1 MITREEPG
9 FLYLCR
15 LLRDDWRQLRGYT
28 VKDLKFRPG
37 TGGCSAS
44 YDWTGLD
51 DALLKPGADVEPPS
65 KTIAVKA
72 RKLSTGERESLGR
85 TAHRN
90 WVAVRKQQRADG
102 QAVPHEDLQGWVE
115 LSEENGELFRR
126 SGETLALPEELMW
139 RAVEAMRETMGEKAF
154 RKKIFD
160 GNATCPYG
168 LQNPKAQAAV
178 LGSMFPILALR

>member
-1 MITREEPG
+1 MSKQRRRTLTLKWKNLAFIPEGYDESRMITRGEPG

-15 LLRDDWRQLRGYT
+15 LLRDDWRQLRGYA

-51 DALLKPGADVEPPS
+51 DALLKPGADVESPS

-72 RKLSTGERESLGR
+72 QTSSADERESLGR
-85 TAHRN
+85 TAHQN

-102 QAVPHEDLQGWVE
+102 QAVPYEDLQGWVE
-115 LSEENGELFRR
+115 LFEEKRELFRR
-126 SGETLALPEELMW
+126 SGETLALRRSSCGGP
-139 RAVEAMRETMGEKAF
+139 R
-154 RKKIFD
+154 
-160 GNATCPYG
+160 
-168 LQNPKAQAAV
+168 
-178 LGSMFPILALR
+178 